1 MTQDKSL
8 MATQKMFLK
17 VSTPNII
24 KTETRTVAI
33 ASIAQ
38 TVENNTVIEI

>member
-1 MTQDKSL
+1 

-24 KTETRTVAI
+24 KTETRTVTI
-33 ASIAQ
+33 EKMTQ
-38 TVENNTVIEI
+38 TVENNTVIET